1 MKEMFQL
8 SYILKTSPRIL
19 DTKLTT
25 AGGLSEWFADD
36 VNIRDNVYYFSW
48 DGYEEEAILLSL
60 KPNHHIR
67 FQWIDDHENDEDYYF
82 ELSFSVDPMT
92 QSIMLLITDFAESE
106 DKDSN
111 ILMWEQQI
119 QKLRRLIGA

>member
-19 DTKLTT
+19 ETKLTS
-25 AGGLSEWFADD
+25 ASGLSEWFADD
-36 VNIRDNVYYFSW
+36 VNVRDESYFFTW

-60 KPNHHIR
+60 KSNHHIR
-67 FQWIDDHENDEDYYF
+67 FQWIDDYNDGLDTYF
-82 ELSFSVDPMT
+82 ELLFNVDPMT
-92 QSIMLLITDFAESE
+92 QAITLTVTDFATPE
-106 DKDSN
+106 DKDSS